1 MPLVSKCKAI
11 LLLPLLFILLSCISG
26 QKDTVKIEGHFS
38 NSANVKLL
46 LFELLP
52 DSSYIA
58 DSTSTDKE
66 GNFKFS
72 ISPKEAGFYLI
83 RRDARNSITLVVK
96 KGGKIKLDGDGRSL
110 TQTYSVEGSEESVL
124 LREFDQFTAIN
135 QTTLDSLKSVF
146 MYSQSLEDFPLIRQE
161 LDAEYIT
168 TFNKEHDQTVSF
180 LRKNPSSLASV
191 LIANRSFGRK
201 QIISMDVDYHLCR
214 SIDSSIMLKYP
225 GNSHARAYHERVSDC
240 KVQLGASEIN
250 KEGNQA
256 GTVAP
261 DFELPDASGKLIKFS
276 SLKRQ
281 MTLVFFWASWNGPCR
296 KMNMDLAAIYEEFHP
311 REFEIVGISL
321 DPIKNDWIQAIKIDK
336 ANWIQFQDK
345 SGLNSVVA
353 RSYNIHNLPAA
364 ILVGKDRK
372 IISGKLNT
380 NELKSLLK
388 VRL

>member
-11 LLLPLLFILLSCISG
+11 LLLPLLFILLSCNSG
-26 QKDTVKIEGHFS
+26 RKDTVKIEGHFS
-38 NSANVKLL
+38 NSANAKLL

-72 ISPKEAGFYLI
+72 INPKEAGFYFI

-96 KGGKIKLDGDGRSL
+96 KGEKIKLDGDGRSL
-110 TQTYSVEGSEESVL
+110 TQTYTITGSEESIL

-135 QTTLDSLKSVF
+135 QAKLDSLKSVF

-161 LDAEYIT
+161 LDSAYIT

-191 LIANRSFGRK
+191 LIADRSFGRK
-201 QIISMDVDYHLCR
+201 QIISMDVDFHLCR
-214 SIDSSIMLKYP
+214 SIDSAVMLKYP
-225 GNSHARAYHERVSDC
+225 GNSHARTYHKRVSDC

-250 KEGNQA
+250 KEGNHA

-261 DFELPDASGKLIKFS
+261 GFELPDASGKLIKFS

-281 MTLVFFWASWNGPCR
+281 MTLVYFWASWDGPSR

-321 DPIKNDWIQAIKIDK
+321 DPIKNDWIQAFKRDK
-336 ANWIQFQDK
+336 ANWVQLQDRA
-345 SGLNSVVA
+345 GLNSVVA

-364 ILVGKDRK
+364 ILVGKDGK

-380 NELKSLLK
+380 NELMSLLK